1 MILLI
6 SDTSG
11 KNGSVAL
18 ARATEGSN
26 PDGVQVIDS
35 VPLAGGTF
43 SAQLVP
49 QIADLLK
56 KHGLGKADIDGF
68 VVISGPGSFTGLRVG
83 LAAIK
88 ALAEILR
95 KPIVPVSLLEVVAL
109 AAGKQGRVVAALD
122 AGRAEVYAG
131 EYDVA
136 GDARLVHVRMVQEK
150 LVRKDDLAQFTQAAG
165 ISTSDPSLA
174 ATLRESGLVVFQVEA
189 VTPAMIAAL
198 GWRKLQAGSVVS
210 PEQLDANYI
219 RRGAEIVS
227 NPG

>member
-1 MILLI
+1 LILLLT
-6 SDTSG
+6 DTSG

-18 ARATEGSN
+18 ARATESSK
-26 PDGVQVIDS
+26 PEGVQVIDS
-35 VPLAGGTF
+35 VPLVGGTF

-56 KHGLGKADIDGF
+56 KHNLRRGDIDGF
-68 VVISGPGSFTGLRVG
+68 VVVSGPGSFTGLRVG

-95 KPIVPVSLLEVVAL
+95 KPIVPLSLLEVVAL

-136 GDARLVHVRMVQEK
+136 GDARLVHARPIQEK
-150 LVRKDDLAQFTQAAG
+150 LVRKDDLAQFRQASV
-165 ISTSDPSLA
+165 ISTPDPILA
-174 ATLRESGLVVFQVEA
+174 ATLRESGLSVFQVEA
-189 VTPAMIAAL
+189 VTPAMIAAR
-198 GWRKLQAGSVVS
+198 GWKKLHDGEAVS

-219 RRGAEIVS
+219 RRGAELAS
-227 NPG
+227 SQG

>member
-1 MILLI
+1 MILLV

-26 PDGVQVIDS
+26 PEGVQVIDS

-56 KHGLGKADIDGF
+56 KHNFRKHDIDGF
-68 VVISGPGSFTGLRVG
+68 VVVSGPGSFTGLRVG

-109 AAGKQGRVVAALD
+109 AAGKQGHVLAALD

-136 GDARLVHVRMVQEK
+136 GDGRLAHARRIHEK
-150 LVRKDDLAQFTQAAG
+150 LVRKDDLAQFAQAAV
-165 ISTSDPSLA
+165 ISTPDPSLA
-174 ATLRESGLVVFQVEA
+174 ATLRESGLSVFQVEA
-189 VTPAMIAAL
+189 VSPAMIAAL

-219 RRGAEIVS
+219 RRGAELAS
-227 NPG
+227 SKG